1 MSGCATGS
9 LPRRAGIRWRCW
21 SSPVGWR
28 PPSWRAGSGSRSS
41 RFPLASR
48 TASSGGWRRFPRR
61 PAGSCWSRR
70 RSRSANR
77 PWSGAPPLGSA
88 SGSRPARRA
97 ERALAAARAQAQA
110 GAFDAALRLL
120 ATAEAGPLDELRRAQ
135 ADLLRGQIAFAVN
148 RGSDAPP
155 LLLAAAKRLE
165 PLDVGLARET
175 YLDALQAAMFVGRLA
190 TSGGLLEVAQAAR
203 EAPLSSQPPRA
214 ADLLLAGLARQ
225 IT

>member
-1 MSGCATGS
+1 MSVCAIGS

-21 SSPVGWR
+21 SCRVGWR

-61 PAGSCWSRR
+61 SAGRAQAR
-70 RSRSANR
+70 GGLAAAAAFLERSVELTLE
-77 PWSGAPPLGSA
+77 PV
-88 SGSRPARRA
+88 RRA

-120 ATAEAGPLDELRRAQ
+120 ATAEAGPLEELQRAQ

-165 PLDVGLARET
+165 PLDVGLTRET
-175 YLDALQAAMFVGRLA
+175 YLEALQAAMFVGRLG
-190 TSGGLLEVAQAAR
+190 SGGLLEVAQAAR
-203 EAPLSSQPPRA
+203 EAPSSSQPPRA
-214 ADLLLAGLARQ
+214 P
-225 IT
+225 